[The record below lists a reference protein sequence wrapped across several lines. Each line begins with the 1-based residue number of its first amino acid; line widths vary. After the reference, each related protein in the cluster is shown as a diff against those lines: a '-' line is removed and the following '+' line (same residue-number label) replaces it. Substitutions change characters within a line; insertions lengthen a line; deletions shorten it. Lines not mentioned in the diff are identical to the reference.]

1 MSPAPRVVLIAGGSR
16 GIGAAT
22 ARLASRNGFD
32 VAVNYRGNRS
42 AAEEVVEA
50 VKAAGRRAAAIQGDM
65 AREDDVARVFATA
78 DSALGSLTDLVYSC
92 GITGKPSALEVA
104 ETATLR
110 EVLELNVLG
119 ALLCARAAIPRLS
132 TKHGGRGGTMVFLS
146 SAAATIGS
154 AGEYVWYA
162 ASKGAIDSMTL
173 GLGRELAADG
183 IRVNAVAPG
192 LIDTDMQPSGRIE
205 RLAPTVALRRA
216 GQAEEVAQAIVFLLS
231 DAASYIT
238 ASVLRVAGGR

>member
-1 MSPAPRVVLIAGGSR
+1 MSAAARVVLITGGSR

-42 AAEEVVEA
+42 AAEEVVDA
-50 VKAAGRRAAAIQGDM
+50 VKAAGRRAVAIQGDM
-65 AREDDVARVFATA
+65 AREDDVARVFATT

-92 GITGKPSALEVA
+92 GITGKLSALEFA

-110 EVLELNVLG
+110 EVLDLNVLG

-132 TKHGGRGGTMVFLS
+132 TRHGAHGGVMVFLS

-192 LIDTDMQPSGRIE
+192 LIDTDMQPSGRVE
-205 RLAPTVALRRA
+205 RLASTVALRRA
-216 GQAEEVAQAIVFLLS
+216 GHADEVAQAIVFLLS

-238 ASVLRVAGGR
+238 GSVLRVAGGR